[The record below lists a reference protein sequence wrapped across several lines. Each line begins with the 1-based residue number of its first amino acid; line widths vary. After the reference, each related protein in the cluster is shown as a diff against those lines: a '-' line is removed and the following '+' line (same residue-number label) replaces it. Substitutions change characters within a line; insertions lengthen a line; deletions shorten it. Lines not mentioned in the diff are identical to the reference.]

1 MATQIIRVDKKE
13 LVKPFLNYC
22 LTNLQGN
29 RNIFFFK
36 LSIEMYKCNQFLLPV
51 KQCLLRTNNRFKS
64 GL

>member
-29 RNIFFFK
+29 RNFFF
-36 LSIEMYKCNQFLLPV
+36 LNYQLKCISVFNWSKKPIFITC
-51 KQCLLRTNNRFKS
+51 KTMSSSN
-64 GL
+64 

>member
-29 RNIFFFK
+29 RNNFFFNYQ
-36 LSIEMYKCNQFLLPV
+36 LKCISVFN
-51 KQCLLRTNNRFKS
+51 
-64 GL
+64 

>member
-29 RNIFFFK
+29 RNNFFF
-36 LSIEMYKCNQFLLPV
+36 LNYQLKCISVFN
-51 KQCLLRTNNRFKS
+51 
-64 GL
+64 